1 MGALNNET
9 RDFRPQLDN
18 ELEAKKRLLLE
29 DEGLSAVASA
39 SAAVV
44 KSCHSDPRMRR
55 FQDEMTNL

>member
-18 ELEAKKRLLLE
+18 ELEAEKRLLPE

-39 SAAVV
+39 SAARGLV
-44 KSCHSDPRMRR
+44 DA
-55 FQDEMTNL
+55 LL

>member
-18 ELEAKKRLLLE
+18 ELEAKKRLLPE

-39 SAAVV
+39 SVAWGLVDALLRQGT
-44 KSCHSDPRMRR
+44 P
-55 FQDEMTNL
+55 EELL

>member
-1 MGALNNET
+1 MGVLNNET

-39 SAAVV
+39 SAARGLV
-44 KSCHSDPRMRR
+44 DA
-55 FQDEMTNL
+55 LL